1 MDWGIVSDCKSIA
14 GQAGRKSETFSK
26 VYPDHWGC
34 TVHLVKKDGS
44 IMSSTVTDACGSV
57 DNPITEEQLTQKV
70 ESLLSFYES
79 QRVEEVIKKIITVDS
94 LPCMPL
100 L

>member
-1 MDWGIVSDCKSIA
+1 
-14 GQAGRKSETFSK
+14 
-26 VYPDHWGC
+26 
-34 TVHLVKKDGS
+34 
-44 IMSSTVTDACGSV
+44 MSSTVTDACGSV